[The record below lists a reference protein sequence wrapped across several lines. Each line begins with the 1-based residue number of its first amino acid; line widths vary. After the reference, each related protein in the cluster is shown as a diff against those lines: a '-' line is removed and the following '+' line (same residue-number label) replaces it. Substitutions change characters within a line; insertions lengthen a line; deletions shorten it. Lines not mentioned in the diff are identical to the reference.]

1 MCKNLVVVYIEEV
14 ALQNFVV
21 NGALLSLA
29 VTALKLPK
37 SRIRV
42 LLSAL
47 IGATFAVCLPFVG
60 RALVVYKTC
69 ALICTTA
76 FAAKYGRFKKYLLFI
91 VVFSALSFIAGG
103 AAYAF
108 LGMTLTSGSALA
120 YSGGKAVKYAV
131 TGAFAFLWVFSW
143 EAGRFAARRR
153 ISASDARSCELFIND
168 NRLKVSCFNDTGNR
182 IIDSVTG
189 KSVVILSNDI
199 GKPYVDEKS
208 RKIEI
213 ATVHS
218 VKSCPVVLAD
228 KIVIHNSDGDKVFEK
243 IPVAVADNVFSEF
256 KLIYNADAL

>member
-1 MCKNLVVVYIEEV
+1 MVYIEEV

-69 ALICTTA
+69 AL
-76 FAAKYGRFKKYLLFI
+76 LFI
-91 VVFSALSFIAGG
+91 VVFSAISFIAGG

-120 YSGGKAVKYAV
+120 YAGGKAVKYAV